1 VNLDLC
7 ASLREHRRMAKKKQK
22 RVPALARALKR
33 CGEMEAPDAYFVLHE
48 EWAPAIAGI
57 LDPVL
62 WAEVPLLSETRLK
75 QDALHER

>member
-1 VNLDLC
+1 MCLLAR
-7 ASLREHRRMAKKKQK
+7 ASARGKEKTKGA
-22 RVPALARALKR
+22 PALARALKR

-62 WAEVPLLSETRLK
+62 
-75 QDALHER
+75 